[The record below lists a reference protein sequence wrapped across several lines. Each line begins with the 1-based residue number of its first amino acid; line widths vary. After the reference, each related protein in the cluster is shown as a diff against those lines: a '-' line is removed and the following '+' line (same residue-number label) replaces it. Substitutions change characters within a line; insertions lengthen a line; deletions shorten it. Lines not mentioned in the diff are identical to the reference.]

1 MAFLCAN
8 VPHTEVLVK
17 KQYLYDLEKG
27 HGEFEPGI
35 WCTVKSIQGRA
46 LYFETYLY
54 ETGALYDKLPI
65 NAFVWKETKEDIALP
80 ELQLWDCFDYD
91 ITIIQKQLVSG
102 NRCTFLSPSKKMY
115 EGNYMF
121 SIDSCCATN
130 KENNVGYSETPS
142 QHKSFNILKL
152 DNGHFAAQPNNRVLF
167 YDKSLTPSKPKR
179 PDYKVS
185 TREYSVDNM
194 NKWTAG
200 DSDEHHYEL
209 TESERLQNEL
219 EPIND

>member
-1 MAFLCAN
+1 M
-8 VPHTEVLVK
+8 
-17 KQYLYDLEKG
+17 
-27 HGEFEPGI
+27 
-35 WCTVKSIQGRA
+35 
-46 LYFETYLY
+46 
-54 ETGALYDKLPI
+54 PI
-65 NAFVWKETKEDIALP
+65 NAFVWKKTKEDIKLS

-91 ITIIQKQLVSG
+91 ISVIEKQLVSG
-102 NRCTFLSPSKKMY
+102 NRCTYLSPSKKMY

-121 SIDSCCATN
+121 SIDSCSATN
-130 KENNVGYSETPS
+130 KELNVGYSENPS
-142 QHKSFNILKL
+142 QHKSFNIIKL

-194 NKWTAG
+194 DKWTAG
-200 DSDEHHYEL
+200 DSDEHHYNL
-209 TESERLQNEL
+209 TESERLQAEL

>member
-8 VPHTEVLVK
+8 LPHTEVLVK
-17 KQYLYDLEKG
+17 KQYLYNLEKG
-27 HGEFEPGI
+27 YGEFVPGM

-54 ETGALYDKLPI
+54 ESGALYDKLPI
-65 NAFVWKETKEDIALP
+65 SAFVWKKTKEDLP
-80 ELQLWDCFDYD
+80 LTELQLWDCFSYD
-91 ITIIQKQLVSG
+91 IAVIEKQVVLG
-102 NRCTFLSPSKKMY
+102 NRCSYLSPNKKVY

-121 SIDSCCATN
+121 SIDNCCATN
-130 KENNVGYSETPS
+130 RDLNVSYSETPN
-142 QHKSFNILKL
+142 QHKSFNIIKL

-167 YDKSLTPSKPKR
+167 YDKSLTPSKLTK
-179 PDYKVS
+179 PDYKTS
-185 TREYSVDNM
+185 TIEFSVDDK

-200 DSDEHHYEL
+200 DSDKHHYDL
-209 TESERLQNEL
+209 TESERMQEQL